1 MSRFKDHSQ
10 IRIGRVFD
18 VPITLHLSWIVVFGL
33 ITWTLATGY
42 FPPREPGLPVV
53 SYWVRALVASLLF
66 FLSILLHEAAHAVVA
81 RQSGI
86 SIQSITL
93 FIFGGVARMAKDPE
107 KGTTEAKM
115 AVAGPVVSLALSLA
129 FYLTSSLPALAPS
142 IREVARY
149 LAFINLVLALFN
161 LVPAFP
167 LDGGRILRGL
177 LWGPLGKT
185 RATRIAATSGRLFA
199 FFLILNGVFAL
210 LAGSPIA
217 GIWYLMIG
225 WFLREAAGQAY
236 EQARLDE
243 ILRGMTARDVMV
255 EDVLTI
261 PAEISIQEAIRSCI
275 LRSGHGGYPVLRG
288 DAVVGLLC
296 LRDVLRLPPEELE
309 RTSVQSVM
317 LPLSDAIA
325 VSPDLPLNDALAK
338 MGQDGKGR
346 LLVVEGG
353 RLAGLFT
360 MASLL
365 RHVRVRELLAPL
377 GEHPQ

>member
-1 MSRFKDHSQ
+1 
-10 IRIGRVFD
+10 
-18 VPITLHLSWIVVFGL
+18 
-33 ITWTLATGY
+33 
-42 FPPREPGLPVV
+42 
-53 SYWVRALVASLLF
+53 
-66 FLSILLHEAAHAVVA
+66 
-81 RQSGI
+81 
-86 SIQSITL
+86 
-93 FIFGGVARMAKDPE
+93 
-107 KGTTEAKM
+107 
-115 AVAGPVVSLALSLA
+115 
-129 FYLTSSLPALAPS
+129 
-142 IREVARY
+142 
-149 LAFINLVLALFN
+149 
-161 LVPAFP
+161 
-167 LDGGRILRGL
+167 LRGL

-338 MGQDGKGR
+338 MGQGGKGR

>member
-1 MSRFKDHSQ
+1 MITFTERNR
-10 IRIGRVFD
+10 IRIGSIFD

-53 SYWVRALVASLLF
+53 SYWVKALIASLLF

-81 RQSGI
+81 RRSGI
-86 SIQSITL
+86 PIQSITL
-93 FIFGGVARMAKDPE
+93 FIFGGVARMGKDPE
-107 KGTTEAKM
+107 KGTTEAKV

-129 FYLTSSLPALAPS
+129 FHLTSSLPALAPS

-149 LAFINLVLALFN
+149 LALINVVLALFN

-185 RATRIAATSGRLFA
+185 RATRIAARSGTLFA
-199 FFLILNGVFAL
+199 FLLIFNGVFAL
-210 LAGSPIA
+210 LAGAPIA
-217 GIWYLMIG
+217 GMWHLMIG
-225 WFLREAAGQAY
+225 WFLREAAGEAYQQAH
-236 EQARLDE
+236 LDE
-243 ILRGMTARDVMV
+243 VLRGMTTRDVMV

-261 PAEISIQEAIRSCI
+261 PAAISVQEAIKTYI
-275 LRSGHGGYPVLRG
+275 LRSGYGGYPVLRD

-309 RTSVQSVM
+309 HTSVQSVM

-325 VSPDLPLNDALAK
+325 VSPDVPLRDALAK
-338 MGQDGKGR
+338 MAQGGKGR

-360 MASLL
+360 TDSVL
-365 RHVRVRELLAPL
+365 RHVRVRERL
-377 GEHPQ
+377 GERAGVG